1 MVQVKLTTLKL
12 KFFYMVKIQLVITHT
27 VNIFTVW
34 IFTPKRN
41 KDFTENFTEN
51 FTQRWYTY
59 NIHFEKGSGVR

>member
-1 MVQVKLTTLKL
+1 
-12 KFFYMVKIQLVITHT
+12 MVKIQLVITHT

-59 NIHFEKGSGVR
+59 NTHFEKGSGVR